1 MTNAERQKLER
12 IVRKESRRVD
22 SDLLDSMAKEDVV
35 PTDIILRAIAKLA
48 GRGDNTNDTQN

>member
-1 MTNAERQKLER
+1 MTKAERQKLER
-12 IVRKESRRVD
+12 IVRRESRRVD

-48 GRGDNTNDTQN
+48 EKGDNANDTQN